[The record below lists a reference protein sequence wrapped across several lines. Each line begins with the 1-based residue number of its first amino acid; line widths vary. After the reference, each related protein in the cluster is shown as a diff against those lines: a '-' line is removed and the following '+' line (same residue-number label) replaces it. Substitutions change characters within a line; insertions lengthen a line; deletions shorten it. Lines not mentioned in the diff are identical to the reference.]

1 MFLEALGAG
10 PFDLSADQ
18 PNPPATGI
26 AASPDQ
32 LERLFDAALDAVIA
46 MDSSGAVAAWNKT
59 AETIFGWTRPEVLG
73 RQLAD
78 IIIPESLRS
87 AHHAGLE
94 RYHTSRTGPVINA
107 RVEVTAMRRDGSE
120 FPVELTVIPLQLDS
134 GEMFYAFLRDIT
146 ARKRAERLAEQ
157 RALEASVLYEAASL
171 VAQGGSADALLAHCL
186 AKICEVTGW
195 TVGHVYSPDDVIK
208 PTRLLSTGNWYIAEP
223 RLEGLRDAS
232 HQPLRRGEGLPGRIW
247 AEGAPVWIEDIQA
260 DPDLPRRELLARH
273 GLRAAF
279 GVPIVLED
287 QLQAVLEFFSPIAQR
302 PDDSLMLVAQ
312 SLAQQLGRV
321 LERQRALE
329 YQQLLMRELDHRV
342 SNSLTVVASMF
353 RRTAQR
359 AGSVRELKETFE
371 ARLHTLSGAHNILA
385 RGAWTAAGLRDVF
398 ESTVGAFAVNSDY
411 VLQGPDV
418 RLPARQVVDLTMV
431 LHELATNAA
440 KYGALSVAGGQ
451 VAITWHEIGADGLG
465 EPGEPAAP
473 SHVAI
478 AWQESG
484 GPAAHPPR
492 QRGYG
497 LNLIEGLIK
506 QGMGGRV
513 DLDFEPHGLQVRM
526 VLPISNR
533 DVA

>member
-1 MFLEALGAG
+1 M
-10 PFDLSADQ
+10 SADK
-18 PNPPATGI
+18 PNPPAAGI

-32 LERLFDAALDAVIA
+32 LEQLFDAALDAVIA
-46 MDSSGAVAAWNKT
+46 MDSNGAVAAWNRT

-78 IIIPESLRS
+78 IVIPESLRS

-120 FPVELTVIPLQLDS
+120 FPVELTVIPLQRDG

-157 RALEASVLYEAASL
+157 RALEAHVLYEAASL
-171 VAQGGSADALLAHCL
+171 VAQGGSADSLLAHCL
-186 AKICEVTGW
+186 AKICELTGW
-195 TVGHVYSPDDVIK
+195 TVGHVYAPDDADK
-208 PTRLLSTGNWYIAEP
+208 PTRLLPTGNWYIADP
-223 RLEGLRDAS
+223 RLEGLRAATD
-232 HQPLRRGEGLPGRIW
+232 HPLRRGEGLPGRIW
-247 AEGAPVWIEDIQA
+247 ASGAPVWIEDVQA
-260 DPDLPRRELLARH
+260 ESDLPRRELMARH

-279 GVPIVLED
+279 GVPIVLEG

-302 PDDSLMLVAQ
+302 PDDSLMLVTQ
-312 SLAQQLGRV
+312 SLAEQLGRV

-329 YQQLLMRELDHRV
+329 HQQLLMSELDHRV
-342 SNSLTVVASMF
+342 SNSLTVVASLF

-359 AGSVRELKETFE
+359 AGSVRELKDSFE
-371 ARLHTLSGAHNILA
+371 ARLHTLAGAHHVLA
-385 RGAWTAAGLRDVF
+385 RGAWTSASLRDVI
-398 ESTVGAFAVNSDY
+398 ESSVGAFAAKSDY
-411 VLQGPDV
+411 VLEGPDV

-440 KYGALSVAGGQ
+440 KYGALSVAAGQ
-451 VAITWHEIGADGLG
+451 VAITWRETGADGLG
-465 EPGEPAAP
+465 EPGDPAAP
-473 SHVAI
+473 SQVAI

-497 LNLIEGLIK
+497 LGLIENLITR
-506 QGMGGRV
+506 GMAGRV
-513 DLDFEPHGLQVRM
+513 DLAFEPHGLLVRM

-533 DVA
+533 NLA